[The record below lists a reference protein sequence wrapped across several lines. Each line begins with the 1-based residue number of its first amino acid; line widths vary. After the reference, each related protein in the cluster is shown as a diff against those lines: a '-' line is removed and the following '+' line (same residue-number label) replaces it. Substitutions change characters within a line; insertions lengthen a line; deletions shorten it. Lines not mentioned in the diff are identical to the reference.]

1 MIKLTTRPDAS
12 TESSTTG
19 LTRSRARGET
29 ASNLPDRDLTDLEY
43 AILGLIGT
51 TPQSGYSLISWFEHS
66 LRRWSASPGSIY
78 PTLKRLEQAG
88 IIVGTLETICKT
100 HPRKVYSLTARG
112 EALLDNWLRL
122 PLTIADILDNHDV
135 TMSKFLFAEYR
146 LPRDEILIWLD
157 SYEKCADTL
166 SSTRRLFHNMVTGI
180 SSTHQRLISEATM
193 MELNLRREWIQL
205 ARQSLV
211 NEPETKPKSAA
222 GSAESTR

>member
-1 MIKLTTRPDAS
+1 MIKLTARTQAS
-12 TESSTTG
+12 IESPVTG
-19 LTRSRARGET
+19 LTRSRGQGDA
-29 ASNLPDRDLTDLEY
+29 ASNLLERDLTDLEY

-100 HPRKVYSLTARG
+100 HPRKVYSLTAKG
-112 EALLDNWLRL
+112 ETLLDNWLRQ

-146 LPRDEILIWLD
+146 LPRNEILTWLD
-157 SYEKCADTL
+157 SYENCADTL

-180 SSTHQRLISEATM
+180 SSTHQRLISEATL

-205 ARQSLV
+205 ARQSISNDPQTQL
-211 NEPETKPKSAA
+211 KPAA

>member
-1 MIKLTTRPDAS
+1 MIKLTTRPDVS
-12 TESSTTG
+12 TESSATG

-29 ASNLPDRDLTDLEY
+29 VSNLPDRDLTDLEY

-112 EALLDNWLRL
+112 EALLDNWLRQ

-211 NEPETKPKSAA
+211 SEPETKPKSAA